1 VRDLLLAGP
10 LIALLALLVWVIFG
24 NSAPA
29 PAAPPV
35 KVPAGAVPTAQSPAG
50 P

>member
-1 VRDLLLAGP
+1 MRDLILAGP
-10 LIALLALLVWVIFG
+10 LMALLALLVWVIFG

-35 KVPAGAVPTAQSPAG
+35 KVPAGSVPSQQSPAG